1 MQGRTKSFFEDTA
14 IIFILLI
21 LVFGGYQLYDNF
33 FSTKN
38 KSPQINL
45 EKKQK
50 KEPIENLVKENN
62 TTNTLE
68 DNKSDKQ
75 DINKT
80 ILTIEKKATS
90 LENEK
95 VKKTTQEKIQKEDK
109 QIVNK
114 QIDPQRIANLV
125 KNVDLKILKNFL
137 QDIKLKVNDV
147 IQFDDTNSSK
157 NILHL
162 RITVL
167 KDGNFEQLK
176 LIDGNKELF
185 DKNKNN
191 IESIFPLQIDEKIIQ
206 DFPRYVRI
214 KIDKR

>member
-1 MQGRTKSFFEDTA
+1 MQGRTRSFFEDTA
-14 IIFILLI
+14 IIFILLV
-21 LVFGGYQLYDNF
+21 LVFGGYQVYDNF
-33 FSTKN
+33 LSTKN
-38 KSPQINL
+38 KSPQISL
-45 EKKQK
+45 EKNQK
-50 KEPIENLVKENN
+50 KEPIKNLVKENN

-80 ILTIEKKATS
+80 ITITDKKTIN
-90 LENEK
+90 LENQK
-95 VKKTTQEKIQKEDK
+95 VKKTIKEKIKKEDK

-125 KNVDLKILKNFL
+125 KNVDLKVLKSFL
-137 QDIKLKVNDV
+137 KDIKLKVNDV

-157 NILHL
+157 NILHI
-162 RITVL
+162 RVTVL
-167 KDGNFEQLK
+167 KDGSFEQLK
-176 LIDGNKELF
+176 FVDGNKELF

-191 IESIFPLQIDEKIIQ
+191 IESIFPLQIDQKIIQ

>member
-1 MQGRTKSFFEDTA
+1 MQGRTRSFFEDTA
-14 IIFILLI
+14 IIFILLV
-21 LVFGGYQLYDNF
+21 LVFGGYQVYDNF
-33 FSTKN
+33 LSTKN
-38 KSPQINL
+38 KSPQISL
-45 EKKQK
+45 EKNQK

-80 ILTIEKKATS
+80 ITITDKKTIN
-90 LENEK
+90 LENQK
-95 VKKTTQEKIQKEDK
+95 VKKTTQEKIKKEDK

-125 KNVDLKILKNFL
+125 KNVDLKVLKSFL
-137 QDIKLKVNDV
+137 KDIKLKVNDV

-162 RITVL
+162 RVTVL
-167 KDGNFEQLK
+167 KDGSFEQLK

-185 DKNKNN
+185 DNNKNN